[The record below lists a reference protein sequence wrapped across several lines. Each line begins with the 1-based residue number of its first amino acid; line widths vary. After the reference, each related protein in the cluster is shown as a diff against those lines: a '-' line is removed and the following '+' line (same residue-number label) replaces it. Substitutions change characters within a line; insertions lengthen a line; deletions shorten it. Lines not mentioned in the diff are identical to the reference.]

1 MPGTDLKPAPVLDVR
16 APRPN
21 GVAAA
26 SLTLALVGI
35 ALGII
40 PLFVGLVLSF
50 VPVVL
55 ALVLGLIGLMR
66 APARDSGYGLSIA
79 GLAIAGFTV
88 VLWFHGYGVLW

>member
-1 MPGTDLKPAPVLDVR
+1 MPGTRLHPAPVVDVR

-21 GVAAA
+21 GIAAA

-35 ALGII
+35 VLGIV

-55 ALVLGLIGLMR
+55 ALVFGVAGLLR
-66 APARDSGYGLSIA
+66 APARDSGYGLSVA
-79 GLAIAGFTV
+79 GLLVAGFTV

>member
-1 MPGTDLKPAPVLDVR
+1 MPGADLQPAPVLDVR

-35 ALGII
+35 VLGII
-40 PLFVGLVLSF
+40 PLFIGLVLSF

-55 ALVLGLIGLMR
+55 ALVLGVVGLLR
-66 APARDSGYGLSIA
+66 APARDSGYGLSVA
-79 GLAIAGFTV
+79 GLVIAGFTV

>member
-1 MPGTDLKPAPVLDVR
+1 MPGTDLQPAPVLDVR